1 MRSNSLTRAD
11 SEFKWENSTPTNPMS
26 RAAVFIAVEIEK
38 HRKLMK
44 LFSMDCLI
52 AVIKRVHQRTMKRT
66 TARKP
71 LFDLSPFR
79 PVFRP
84 KAASILAA
92 NRNAHRRRGS
102 LEFRR
107 KDAFPRVRDATAVKL
122 HRRYFCPHRR
132 ARTSQNFRAVVWR
145 SFATRSLLRHPPT
158 FQKLLSRATHLRH
171 PSFFLSSYIHDTAEW
186 GSSHGNTTNRSIA
199 WFRGIGFRLIID

>member
-1 MRSNSLTRAD
+1 MRSNSLTRTD

-38 HRKLMK
+38 HRKLIK

-71 LFDLSPFR
+71 LFDLSSFR
-79 PVFRP
+79 LVFRP

-92 NRNAHRRRGS
+92 NRNVHRRRGS

-132 ARTSQNFRAVVWR
+132 ARTSQNFRPVVWR
-145 SFATRSLLRHPPT
+145 SFATRSTHQP
-158 FQKLLSRATHLRH
+158 SRN
-171 PSFFLSSYIHDTAEW
+171 F
-186 GSSHGNTTNRSIA
+186 
-199 WFRGIGFRLIID
+199 